1 MFSQIMRK
9 RQKFVLTSLLLAAA
23 LAGSQ
28 TTTIE
33 VRYMLIMLLCL
44 VTWVLSAW
52 SLREGLNGIEWLTVL
67 LPQTLFTAGV
77 GFFFIL
83 LPENIGA
90 KILVVSLFAVGQYA
104 SLLTANIFSVAAIRT
119 IALFRAASAVG
130 FIMSLVTGFLLFNT
144 VLSFK
149 MGFWLNVPMVFFI
162 SIGLVI
168 PALWSVD
175 LQKKLDSKV
184 VIYSLII
191 ALGVSLFT
199 LGISFWPVT
208 VVVSSIFLTT
218 MLYVYLGITQHHF
231 SQKLFAKT
239 VWEYVSVGVVV
250 LVTML
255 LSSLYV

>member
-1 MFSQIMRK
+1 MRK
-9 RQKFVLTSLLLAAA
+9 RQKFVLTSLLLAGSLAA
-23 LAGSQ
+23 IQA
-28 TTTIE
+28 TTIE
-33 VRYMLIMLLCL
+33 VRYMLLLLLCL

-52 SLREGLNGIEWLTVL
+52 SLREGLEGIEWLTVL

-83 LPENIGA
+83 LPGNWIA
-90 KILVVSLFAVGQYA
+90 KILVVGLFAVGQYA

-149 MGFWLNVPMVFFI
+149 MGFWLNVPLVFFI
-162 SIGLVI
+162 SLGLVI
-168 PALWSVD
+168 PALWSIE
-175 LQKKLDSKV
+175 LQDRLSIKV
-184 VIYSLII
+184 ALYSLFI
-191 ALGVSLFT
+191 AIGMSLFA
-199 LGISFWPVT
+199 LSISFWPVS
-208 VVVSSIFLTT
+208 VVVSSIFLAT

-231 SQKLFAKT
+231 SGRLFGKT
-239 VWEYVSVGVVV
+239 IWEYVSVGVVV

-255 LSSLYV
+255 LTSIYA